1 MDTMTVLVYYTMPEH
16 YGHNVITLV
25 CIVYLIH
32 NMHSPPPLSSGMST
46 LHWAVDGEQIKTIEY
61 LLNQGIPVRDNI
73 LFLTPHFPPLRLMM
87 LLTLQSLAGRLCCAL
102 VITILFV
109 FIFTFYAHART
120 HTAATNGNT
129 IIAQKLIS
137 HGADIN
143 KRDSQ
148 GQTPLMVKMPKTF

>member
-1 MDTMTVLVYYTMPEH
+1 M
-16 YGHNVITLV
+16 
-25 CIVYLIH
+25 
-32 NMHSPPPLSSGMST
+32 
-46 LHWAVDGEQIKTIEY
+46 
-61 LLNQGIPVRDNI
+61 
-73 LFLTPHFPPLRLMM
+73 
-87 LLTLQSLAGRLCCAL
+87 
-102 VITILFV
+102 
-109 FIFTFYAHART
+109 HARTHT